1 MKDVLNS
8 GLREKFISS
17 AKNSKILVM
26 RCTNCKTIILETM
39 VYCTKCQNNKFD
51 VIELDGIGKVITFT
65 IHAVPPEGFDDV
77 ESYAWVVFSLEGA
90 PIRVSGFLPG
100 IKSPSDLPIGSKV
113 KVAGFDEKHGLVI
126 KKI

>member
-1 MKDVLNS
+1 
-8 GLREKFISS
+8 
-17 AKNSKILVM
+17 
-26 RCTNCKTIILETM
+26 M

-51 VIELDGIGKVITFT
+51 LIELDGIGEVITFT
-65 IHAVPPEGFDDV
+65 IHAVPPEGFNDV

-90 PIRVSGFLPG
+90 PIRMSGFLPG